1 MRACIVGAR
10 GGGRQRAATKKI
22 TEDLVRRRRRHRR
35 RCRRHRRLLVVQ
47 SPGWRNP
54 ACIRLPFAT
63 HVQPSAVRVAPCSF
77 SFSVSLHNSV
87 GAAIGRRRP
96 LTSRENRQD
105 NKERGEAGRQPLEKI
120 RKGCE
125 KREREETRGNERW
138 RRRRGVGKRW

>member
-10 GGGRQRAATKKI
+10 GGGRQRVATKKI
-22 TEDLVRRRRRHRR
+22 SENLVRRRRRHR
-35 RCRRHRRLLVVQ
+35 RRHRRLLVVQ

-63 HVQPSAVRVAPCSF
+63 HVQPSVVCVAPCSF

-105 NKERGEAGRQPLEKI
+105 NKERGEVGRQPLEKI

-125 KREREETRGNERW
+125 EREREREETRGNERW